1 MTALHSDKQQYE
13 IERNMAAFE
22 LKLPELVLTHHGKY
36 AVLRHQAVSG
46 IYDTLHDAHLSAE
59 QQYTDGLYSIQK
71 ITQHPENLGIFSH
84 AGLHAQT

>member
-1 MTALHSDKQQYE
+1 MSQAEKDKQQHE

-22 LKLPELVLTHHGKY
+22 LKLPELVRTHHGKY

-46 IYDTLHDAHLSAE
+46 IYDALHDAHLSAK

-84 AGLHAQT
+84 AGPHAQT

>member
-1 MTALHSDKQQYE
+1 MAALQTDKQQEE

-36 AVLRHQAVSG
+36 AVLRHQAVRG

-59 QQYTDGLYSIQK
+59 QHYTDGLYSIQK
-71 ITQHPENLGIFSH
+71 ITQRPESLGIFSH
-84 AGLHAQT
+84 AGPQF